1 MDLQLDTNPTEIDQD
16 DKLTRFASMRTQRER
31 LRLQNSLHAFAQGA
45 WGIVEPE
52 HDFVDN
58 WHIQKLCVVLED
70 LTYTHET
77 ATAFHGQHA
86 AKAIARAYED
96 VERAIIN
103 VPPGTM
109 KSLLVSVIWPCW
121 VWARNPRVN
130 ILTAAYSDKRAI
142 DANLKARKILQSI
155 WFQRFFP
162 MEFTEDSN
170 TKGRY
175 DVKGGGWRIATS
187 VGGEGTGLH
196 PDYIII
202 DDASTAQD
210 AQSDTSRKE
219 VTDWMGNT
227 VSSRGV
233 SRNVVVVV
241 IGQRLHEEDLSG
253 FLLASPNRASWKHVC
268 WPMRFEPTRPAVEG
282 DRGWTAD
289 PLDPRTTA
297 GELLWPALFNET
309 KVAKLELDLAE
320 DAAGQLQQNPM
331 PKGGRIFKTE
341 NFKYFDVPPAR
352 MVMVRGWDTGATEGG
367 GDPSAGALIGE
378 AIDESMENGVE
389 SWTKSGRFYV
399 LDMEH
404 AQLGPEGVD
413 ALIIAT
419 AKRDGPRVAVREQ
432 REGGS
437 SGKTVTLARAKA
449 LVGYDYEEVLPG
461 TNKRQFSKAFR
472 AQVNA
477 GNVYLP
483 KGSAW
488 VNGFVRELNDFPNG
502 KHDDQVDAVATAFN
516 SVLLEDFEEE
526 SGEYTW

>member
-1 MDLQLDTNPTEIDQD
+1 MHLETDPAEIDQD
-16 DKLTRFASMRTQRER
+16 AKLTSFAHVRTQRER
-31 LRLQNSLHAFAQGA
+31 LRLQNSLHSFAQKA
-45 WGIVEPE
+45 WDIVEPE
-52 HDFVDN
+52 HAFVDN
-58 WHIQKLCVVLED
+58 WHIQRLCVVLED

-86 AKAIARAYED
+86 ALAIARAYKA
-96 VERAIIN
+96 VERVIIN

-121 VWARNPRVN
+121 IWARNPKVN

-142 DANLKARKILQSI
+142 DANLKARKILQSP
-155 WFQRFFP
+155 WYQKFFP

-170 TKGRY
+170 TKGRF
-175 DVKGGGWRIATS
+175 DAKDGGWRIATS

-253 FLLASPNRASWKHVC
+253 FLLASPNRASWLHVC
-268 WPMRFEPTRPAVEG
+268 WPMRYEKTRAAVEG

-289 PLDPRTTA
+289 PLDPRTET
-297 GELLWPALFNET
+297 GELLWPDLFSED
-309 KVAKLELDLAE
+309 KVKKLELDLAE

-341 NFKYFDVPPAR
+341 EFKYFEVPPAR
-352 MVMVRGWDTGATEGG
+352 MILVRGWDTGATEGG
-367 GDPSAGALIGE
+367 GDPTAGALVGE
-378 AIDESMENGVE
+378 AVDEITENGVE
-389 SWTKSGRFYV
+389 TWNRSGRFYV
-399 LDMEH
+399 LDMQH

-413 ALIIAT
+413 KLIIST
-419 AKRDGPRVAVREQ
+419 ANMDGARVAVREQ

-437 SGKTVTLARAKA
+437 SGKTVTLARKKA
-449 LVGYDYEEVLPG
+449 LRLFNYEEVLPG

-483 KGSAW
+483 KSAAW
-488 VNGFVRELNDFPNG
+488 VGPFVRELNDFPQG

-526 SGEYTW
+526 NGEYTW